1 MRHVHAKVPRPTW
14 PSQQPIQRKKW
25 QRLFLFLLTIVT
37 AAIWPISAPA
47 TRRSRRGSASQSL
60 LSDLFDLFAART
72 APPTYIDAGT
82 LAVVPPA
89 GAPLQSTAAWVN
101 RSEVSAWK
109 SKHWSPTAP
118 ARSRKNI
125 IRSLKEIG
133 VRDVV
138 EATDGNQAVKLL
150 ETGKFDIVFAE
161 WNTQIG
167 QGEELVKSFRRTNA
181 KMPVIV
187 TAPQSK
193 QIDELKKTYPTA
205 SNYLTMPFTTE
216 QLQKTVAQCVP
227 SIAG

>member
-1 MRHVHAKVPRPTW
+1 MEIKA
-14 PSQQPIQRKKW
+14 
-25 QRLFLFLLTIVT
+25 LVT
-37 AAIWPISAPA
+37 DS
-47 TRRSRRGSASQSL
+47 S
-60 LSDLFDLFAART
+60 
-72 APPTYIDAGT
+72 
-82 LAVVPPA
+82 
-89 GAPLQSTAAWVN
+89 
-101 RSEVSAWK
+101 
-109 SKHWSPTAP
+109 SKA
-118 ARSRKNI
+118 RKNI

-150 ETGKFDIVFAE
+150 EAGKFDICFAE

-167 QGEELVKSFRRTNA
+167 HGEELVKSFRRTNA

-187 TAPQSK
+187 TAPHSK

-216 QLQKTVAQCVP
+216 QLQKKVAQCVP

>member
-1 MRHVHAKVPRPTW
+1 MT
-14 PSQQPIQRKKW
+14 
-25 QRLFLFLLTIVT
+25 
-37 AAIWPISAPA
+37 
-47 TRRSRRGSASQSL
+47 SQSSRPIILAL
-60 LSDLFDLFAART
+60 LAAAMLRQ
-72 APPTYIDAGT
+72 TYT
-82 LAVVPPA
+82 LTGDSAAVPPA
-89 GAPLQSTAAWVN
+89 VAHSNYLAAWVN
-101 RSEVSAWK
+101 RSEVSSMEIKALVTDSS
-109 SKHWSPTAP
+109 SKA
-118 ARSRKNI
+118 RKNI

-150 ETGKFDIVFAE
+150 ETGKFDICFAE